1 MKDFTSGSIPRLMVS
16 FLVPLLLG
24 NMLQAA
30 YMMIDAIWAG
40 RLLGPSGV
48 AIVATGMPVIFFLSS
63 FFAGIV
69 IGASILAGQ
78 AFGSKN
84 REALSDIV
92 STSVI
97 ATAALSLA
105 VSIPGVIFCG
115 HILRL
120 ITIPDSLFD
129 GAHVFLAL
137 IIGGLVLSS
146 LVQWFSAM
154 MNAAGDSRT
163 PFIILSASLAINAV
177 LAPVLITGA
186 HVFPP
191 MGVAGL
197 ALSTIIANVISAVI
211 CVVVWRRHRLSEI
224 APFRL
229 RIHLDTLKKIT
240 MVGFPLALQ
249 MLIVSSSFLFI
260 LSLANRFGADVTAA
274 FGIGSRVDQ
283 FAFLATFA
291 VTAAISA
298 MSAQNIGA
306 GRIERV
312 AAITHWGVIFSL
324 AFALPFCVAV
334 MLFPDAVASLFTSD
348 PAVIAFSRRYFHIA
362 GISYLTIGVMF
373 AYQGVLR
380 GAGDT
385 FPSFLIVASTMV
397 LLRVPLCY
405 YLSHYTAL
413 REAGLWAG
421 ITISSFA
428 GAVAFYLYY
437 TSGKWIERGN
447 RIASPTTVIV
457 NALESKAL
465 D

>member
-1 MKDFTSGSIPRLMVS
+1 
-16 FLVPLLLG
+16 
-24 NMLQAA
+24 
-30 YMMIDAIWAG
+30 MMIDAIWAG
-40 RLLGPSGV
+40 RLLGSSGV

-84 REALSDIV
+84 REAVSDIV

-97 ATAALSLA
+97 ATAALSLLI
-105 VSIPGVIFCG
+105 SIPGVIFCG

-120 ITIPDSLFD
+120 ITIPESLFS
-129 GAHVFLAL
+129 GAHIFLAI
-137 IIGGLVLSS
+137 IIGGLTLSS

-163 PFIILSASLAINAV
+163 PFIILSVSLVINAV

-186 HVFPP
+186 HIFPP
-191 MGVAGL
+191 MGVAGS
-197 ALSTIIANVISAVI
+197 ALSTIIANVISGVI
-211 CVVVWRRHRLSEI
+211 CIIVWRRHKLSEI
-224 APFRL
+224 APFRF
-229 RIHLDTLKKIT
+229 RIHWDTLKKIT

-283 FAFLATFA
+283 FAFLAIFA

-298 MSAQNIGA
+298 MAAQNIGA
-306 GRIERV
+306 GRIDRV
-312 AAITHWGVIFSL
+312 AAITRWGVTFSVG
-324 AFALPFCVAV
+324 FALFFCGVV

-348 PAVIAFSRRYFHIA
+348 PTVIALSRRYFYIA

-437 TSGKWIERGN
+437 TSGRWMERGN
-447 RIASPTTVIV
+447 RISASPTVIV
-457 NALESKAL
+457 NTLESKVL